1 MTKQQRLLKLFGNPT
16 KGQRVANYTMYIPD
30 KTILNAWPWFPRRI
44 YMNRMLQPPFDN
56 SLKNLIAR
64 GIASEL
70 KTFDG
75 CHNVRLIRGV
85 IEKRYNE
92 LIARGKESEAVNLL
106 SMHAWAVAID
116 VNASTNRLG
125 ATPTLST
132 EFVSCFVQA
141 GFDWGGY
148 FSRKDGM
155 HFELSN
161 RMIGNV

>member
-1 MTKQQRLLKLFGNPT
+1 MTKQQRLLQLFGNPT
-16 KGQRVANYTMYIPD
+16 KGQRSADYTMYIPD
-30 KTILNAWPWFPRRI
+30 KTILNAWAWFPRRI
-44 YMNRMLQPPFDN
+44 YMNRMLKTPFDN
-56 SLKNLIAR
+56 ALKNLIAR

-75 CHNVRLIRGV
+75 CQNVRPIRGA
-85 IEKRYNE
+85 EKRYSE

-125 ATPTLST
+125 AKPTLST

-141 GFDWGGY
+141 GFDWGGN
-148 FSRKDGM
+148 FTRKDGM